1 MKGTVVVMPAFNE
14 ERSVA
19 SVTQSLLEQ
28 DVERVIIVDDGS
40 TDATCRRVEDTG
52 ADLVVHSENLGKGA
66 ALSTGFR
73 RALESGATR
82 IISIDADD
90 QHRPEDISRLEAMS
104 LKHPDA
110 IVIAARM
117 HGRDEAPP
125 LRRFGNAVADF
136 WISWASGQRI
146 QDSQSG
152 YRLYPSQVLRSMT
165 LPSGCRHGFVYES
178 EILIDASQQGTEIR
192 SVAIDTRY
200 LESSRPSY
208 YRPWRDTRGIVSMVA
223 GRLLRKGMYPMGLLR
238 SLGILAPSYNHRH
251 VPSQSSR

>member
-19 SVTQSLLEQ
+19 SVTRSVLEQ
-28 DVERVIIVDDGS
+28 NVELVIVVDDGS
-40 TDATCRRVEDTG
+40 TDATCRRVKDTG
-52 ADLVVHSENLGKGA
+52 VDLVVHSENLGKGA
-66 ALSTGFR
+66 ALSSGFR

-82 IISIDADD
+82 VISIDADD
-90 QHRPEDISRLEAMS
+90 QHRPKDISRLEAMS
-104 LKHPDA
+104 LKHPEA

-117 HGRDEAPP
+117 HGRGEAPP

-146 QDSQSG
+146 QDTQSG
-152 YRLYPSQVLRSMT
+152 YRLYPSQVLRSMS
-165 LPSGCRHGFVYES
+165 LPSGGRRGFVYES
-178 EILIDASQQGTEIR
+178 EILIDASQKGTEIR

-200 LESSRPSY
+200 LESSRSSH
-208 YRPWRDTRGIVSMVA
+208 YRPWRDTWGIVSMVA

-238 SLGILAPSYNHRH
+238 TLGVLSPSYNHRN
-251 VPSQSSR
+251 VSSHSPR